1 MQQEEQFLTILPKEL
16 QMRFVKGKIS
26 YGSLQELRLRVHKP
40 VMIRQKGREYFLAKE
55 DGLSGDV
62 RDAYILTQKVMR
74 DMVEFISGYSLYA
87 FEEEIKQGYLTIQG
101 GHRIG
106 VTGRVVV
113 RDGRV
118 RNIKNITCLNI
129 RIAHEIRGC
138 ADTLMPWVLKNGVPC
153 HTLLVSPP
161 RGGKTT
167 MLRDLVRQLSDGGG
181 YHRGVNV
188 GLVDERSEIAASYL
202 GIPQNDVGI
211 RTDVLDGCPK
221 AEGMHMLVRSM
232 SPQVIAVDEI
242 GSAKEL
248 DAMRYAMHSGC
259 TLIATV
265 HGESYEQL
273 QKKPV
278 MAQMLKEQF
287 FERIIILEGYKGR
300 GTILQVYRAD
310 GTSLYENGRKVE
322 KKHGT
327 HV

>member
-1 MQQEEQFLTILPKEL
+1 MQQEEQFLSILPEEL
-16 QMRFVKGKIS
+16 QVRFVNGKIP
-26 YGSLQELRLRVHKP
+26 YDSLQELRLRVQKP
-40 VMIRQKGREYFLAKE
+40 VMVRQKGREYFLAREK
-55 DGLSGDV
+55 GLARDAK
-62 RDAYILTQKVMR
+62 DAYILTKKVMR

-106 VTGRVVV
+106 IAGRVIVQE
-113 RDGRV
+113 GCV

-129 RIAHEIRGC
+129 RIAHEITGC
-138 ADTLMPWVLKNGVPC
+138 ANSLVPWVLKGGMPC

-167 MLRDLVRQLSDGGG
+167 MLRDLIRQLSNGGRS
-181 YHRGVNV
+181 HRGVNV
-188 GLVDERSEIAASYL
+188 GLVDERSEIAACYL

-259 TLIATV
+259 VLLATV
-265 HGESYEQL
+265 HGESYGQL

-278 MAQMLKEQF
+278 MARMLREQF
-287 FERIIILEGYKGR
+287 FERVIILEGYKGR
-300 GTILQVYRAD
+300 GTILQVYSAD
-310 GTSLYENGRKVE
+310 GTSLYENGRKVDKE
-322 KKHGT
+322 HGT